1 VNGSN
6 LAVVTLVTDSTRTY
20 RADDLAE
27 TPEDGHRY
35 EVIEGMLIV
44 NAPPI
49 PAHQLIVGHLYRAL
63 HGALAGTDRVVFMSP
78 VELRIS
84 DVTGVEP
91 DLVVLPNSSIG
102 DARLGLPVD
111 LVVEVVSPSSVR
123 KDRLLKLAVYED
135 AGIPAYWIAD
145 PTARTIDRYHL
156 LEGRYVVDTSDTAWV
171 AGVAIPSDV
180 LTDWVSAPT

>member
-1 VNGSN
+1 VALGI
-6 LAVVTLVTDSTRTY
+6 DSTRSY

-44 NAPPI
+44 NAAPI

-91 DLVVLPNSSIG
+91 DLVVLPHFSIG
-102 DARLGLPVD
+102 AARLGLPVD
-111 LVVEVVSPSSVR
+111 LVVEVLSPSTAR
-123 KDRLLKLAVYED
+123 KDRLLKLAVYEE
-135 AGIPAYWIAD
+135 AGVPEYWIAD
-145 PTARTIDRYHL
+145 PKTRTMDRYHL
-156 LEGRYVVDTSDTAWV
+156 LEGRYVVDASDTAWV

-180 LTDWVSAPT
+180 LTGWTPAPT